1 MPDDVLSANVWHQQP
16 MARARLWTG
25 SIFQASRVHRPF
37 TVSST
42 ETSIEI
48 SSRTQKNARPASWI
62 FPSASCF
69 ASRPPSSLVS
79 PPRRSSAC
87 SPCSP
92 FLQSYQRGRQ
102 TCLAGHQGR
111 RRVVIGRCSLRRS
124 PAPTPRTRRR
134 QRCKVADTSLA
145 VDRLGSS
152 SGGGGGAAA
161 ETLWAGTSSA
171 GGGPAGC
178 REAALAVQP
187 RLRGRPRRRVDAV
200 RPVVVA
206 VSGGQAGPFMGGNE
220 AAQRQCSWRARRCR
234 GQLSLSSSGS
244 GRRMVSLQTRQ
255 QDVRSRGSS
264 GADAE
269 VVARHLL
276 RRGRP
281 AAWTRVVGGGRAP
294 RLSCGVCRRA
304 VAAPRAVT

>member
-1 MPDDVLSANVWHQQP
+1 MQGQRAGVFHQPAVLHHGHPRVWYP
-16 MARARLWTG
+16 
-25 SIFQASRVHRPF
+25 
-37 TVSST
+37 
-42 ETSIEI
+42 
-48 SSRTQKNARPASWI
+48 
-62 FPSASCF
+62 
-69 ASRPPSSLVS
+69 

-87 SPCSP
+87 CPCSP

-161 ETLWAGTSSA
+161 EALWAGTLSA
-171 GGGPAGC
+171 GSGPAGC

-187 RLRGRPRRRVDAV
+187 RLHGRARRRADAV
-200 RPVVVA
+200 RPVVRRRLRCRCSRGTAGGFA
-206 VSGGQAGPFMGGNE
+206 VSGWRAGPFMGGND

-234 GQLSLSSSGS
+234 GRLSLPSSGG
-244 GRRMVSLQTRQ
+244 GRRVVSLQTRQ

-281 AAWTRVVGGGRAP
+281 AAWARVVGGGRAP

-304 VAAPRAVT
+304 VVAPRAVT